1 MLGKGYLLGEKGD
14 VLEALVNLLAPFL
27 LWIVANWCLTSLM
40 DGKGSFRDIY
50 IAASYALIPL
60 TLFNLPCTIFS
71 NFLITEEMSILSFVM
86 AVGSFWMGLLIFFGM
101 MVTHEY
107 SFGKNIVVSLLTVV
121 GIAIILFLVM
131 IFFSLTGRMVDLI
144 TNIVNEITFRM

>member
-1 MLGKGYLLGEKGD
+1 
-14 VLEALVNLLAPFL
+14 
-27 LWIVANWCLTSLM
+27 
-40 DGKGSFRDIY
+40 
-50 IAASYALIPL
+50 
-60 TLFNLPCTIFS
+60 
-71 NFLITEEMSILSFVM
+71 
-86 AVGSFWMGLLIFFGM
+86 M